1 MRDTRTNLMMLSALA
16 TAITASSSARSV
28 MNFARH
34 CTTAMPPGP
43 AAPLI
48 PYSDG

>member
-1 MRDTRTNLMMLSALA
+1 MRDMRTYLMMLSVLA

-34 CTTAMPPGP
+34 FTTAMLPRPT
-43 AAPLI
+43 APHV

>member
-1 MRDTRTNLMMLSALA
+1 MRDMRTYLMML
-16 TAITASSSARSV
+16 SARSV

-34 CTTAMPPGP
+34 FTTAMLPGP
-43 AAPLI
+43 TAPLI

>member
-1 MRDTRTNLMMLSALA
+1 
-16 TAITASSSARSV
+16 

-34 CTTAMPPGP
+34 FTTAMLPGP